1 MTVAEIY
8 EKSGL
13 NHEEKKLFFK
23 CISNQFSDRHD
34 ESKVEFSFLDCWK
47 MIYDFAQKYSS
58 AEAINKYVCSK
69 RKVNFRHPELVEI
82 EIYPSFSGEIPIIYV
97 PDTDDFETLVT
108 NAIYKGVCPKQLSQT
123 GASFAFGK
131 STRFI
136 ILSSKPYS
144 NILASELELDE
155 NEWLKKSMII
165 RREHECTHYFTKLH
179 YGISRNCLH
188 DELMADFFG
197 LYEAFGY
204 YKAEYFLKFM
214 GIIPGSGGRLKFY
227 LPDNGRN
234 KKIYRAISM
243 IAESCAVNLEKWS
256 ESQIFKEMTRIQRT
270 EHLCL
275 SGIEKICRGEI

>member
-1 MTVAEIY
+1 MTIPEIS
-8 EKSGL
+8 EKCGL
-13 NHEEKKLFFK
+13 NHEEKKLFYE
-23 CISNQFSDRHD
+23 CISNQFSERHD
-34 ESKVEFSFLDCWK
+34 ESKVDFSFLDRWK
-47 MIYDFAQKYSS
+47 MIYGFAQEYSP
-58 AEAINKYVCSK
+58 AEAINKYICPK
-69 RKVNFRHPELVEI
+69 RKVNFRHSELLGV

-97 PDTDDFETLVT
+97 SDTDDFETLVT
-108 NAIYKGVCPKQLSQT
+108 NVIYKGVRPEQLSQT

-144 NILASELELDE
+144 NIPASELGFDE
-155 NEWLKKSMII
+155 SEWAKKSMII

-188 DELMADFFG
+188 DELMADFLG

-227 LPDNGRN
+227 LSDNGRN
-234 KKIYRAISM
+234 EKIYNAISM
-243 IAESCAVNLEKWS
+243 TAESCAVNLEKWS
-256 ESQIFKEMTRIQRT
+256 ESQIFQEMTRSQRT

-275 SGIEKICRGEI
+275 SGVEKICGGEV